1 MYTTCILH
9 GNDKRLRGC
18 HSQGIPA
25 AFIVG
30 KDGNIAWQVVALAP
44 SPALSCPATPSPCRH
59 AGICYACM
67 CIQSADSPQAS
78 APRMRSTTGLSA
90 VTFLTFLAQS

>member
-18 HSQGIPA
+18 HRQGIPA

-44 SPALSCPATPSPCRH
+44 SPALSRPAPPPRMPARRRLICVRELPDPVCKDLH
-59 AGICYACM
+59 AGE
-67 CIQSADSPQAS
+67 
-78 APRMRSTTGLSA
+78 
-90 VTFLTFLAQS
+90 

>member
-18 HSQGIPA
+18 HRQGIPA

-44 SPALSCPATPSPCRH
+44 SPALSRPARPIRMPARRRLICVRELPAPVCKFLY
-59 AGICYACM
+59 AGE
-67 CIQSADSPQAS
+67 
-78 APRMRSTTGLSA
+78 
-90 VTFLTFLAQS
+90 